1 MRMRVTVLL
10 ATLFSV
16 LATTAFAEKLKV
28 AVPHRGFWN
37 SSFVTFGLQ
46 QGFFKEEGL
55 EIEVFWTRGGSE
67 TVQAAISGSADIA
80 MATGT
85 LGVVGAYFK
94 GAPIRIISAESTGVY
109 EAYWYV
115 KADSPIKTVKDLEGK
130 TIAFSRPGSSTNLM
144 VLNLLNEQNIKAKPT
159 PTGGP
164 SGTMTQVMT
173 GQIDVGWSVAPLGVK
188 DITDGKIRV
197 IVKAGMIK
205 GMQDQTIRV
214 NIANLESLKTK
225 REALTKF
232 MKVVAKSINW
242 AYSDP
247 KVYEDYAKIAKV
259 TPAVAETAIKDF
271 YPKAMFQLGEIK
283 GLQKTL
289 DEALEYKRITEKKTV
304 KDAAGMI
311 DILYKPGSM

>member
-1 MRMRVTVLL
+1 MRTRIALL
-10 ATLFSV
+10 IGLMLSA
-16 LATTAFAEKLKV
+16 LATTAWAEKLKV
-28 AVPHRGFWN
+28 AIPHRGFWN

-46 QGFFKEEGL
+46 QGLFKKEGL

-67 TVQAAISGSADIA
+67 TVQSAISGSVDIA

-94 GAPIRIISAESTGVY
+94 GAPIRIVSAESTGVY

-115 KADSPIKTVKDLEGK
+115 KADSPIKTFKDLNGK

-144 VLNLLNEQNIKAKPT
+144 VLNLLKEQNIKAKPT
-159 PTGGP
+159 PTGSP
-164 SGTMTQVMT
+164 SGTMTQVMS

-188 DITDGKIRV
+188 DIVDGKIRV
-197 IVKAGMIK
+197 VVRAGQIK
-205 GMQDQTIRV
+205 GMQNQTIRV
-214 NIANLESLKTK
+214 NIANLNSLKTK
-225 REALTKF
+225 RAALTKF
-232 MKVVAKSINW
+232 MKVLAQSIDW

-247 KVYEDYAKIAKV
+247 KVYPDYAKIAKV
-259 TPAVAETAIKDF
+259 TPAVAEKAIKDF

-289 DEALEYKRITEKKTV
+289 DEALQYKRIKEKKTV
-304 KDAAGMI
+304 KEAAGMI
-311 DILYKPGSM
+311 DILYKGKM